1 MKGFLATTA
10 SIVAVILTIAATAR
24 SQPAGVGTWTTK
36 SPLPAARNETIAVA
50 VNDKIYL
57 IGGNFPRQKYDVA
70 VNEEYDPA
78 TDRWRSR
85 APMPSGLN
93 HLGAAVLDG
102 KI

>member
-57 IGGNFPRQKYDVA
+57 IGGNFPRQRNTTRRPTVGA
-70 VNEEYDPA
+70 
-78 TDRWRSR
+78 R
-85 APMPSGLN
+85 A
-93 HLGAAVLDG
+93 HRCRAA
-102 KI
+102 